1 MSQSK
6 QYICVSLTD
15 ISKQTAVAVL
25 EDDLIKASF

>member
-1 MSQSK
+1 MSQCK

-15 ISKQTAVAVL
+15 VSKQTAVVL